1 MIKIKIFGK
10 EWDPRLLSKIL
21 RYRYDNGSIQS
32 LNESSSERAGYD
44 KTRDLETLD
53 SF

>member
-1 MIKIKIFGK
+1 MIKMKIFGK
-10 EWDPRLLSKIL
+10 ERPMSSLKIL
-21 RYRYDNGSIQS
+21 RYPYDNGSIQF
-32 LNESSSERAGYD
+32 LNENSSERAGSD